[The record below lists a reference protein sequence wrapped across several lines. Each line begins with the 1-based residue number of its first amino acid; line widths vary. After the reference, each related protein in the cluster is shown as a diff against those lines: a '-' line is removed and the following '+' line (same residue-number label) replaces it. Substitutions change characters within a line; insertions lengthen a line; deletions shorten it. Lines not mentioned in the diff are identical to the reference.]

1 MKCPRCGK
9 GVEKD
14 WEYCPKCGFR
24 FRESEFFRFDD
35 IFERVQKQMDQMS
48 KMFERDFEV
57 FDLSPIFREKPV
69 SRKTKGFRITMS
81 SGTGREPKVSVQ
93 TFGDDKDELKKEIF
107 EQLGVD
113 KVREKPV
120 KPEEKREE
128 RRFRIPQL
136 IKTSE
141 KPAEKVERKKE
152 LCIPATTEE
161 PKTCVRRLDSKVVVD
176 IEIPGVKSQE
186 NVDVRELENSVEVK
200 ALAGDKAYF
209 KILTK
214 PSQFRLT
221 DKRFEKGKLHL
232 EFS

>member
-1 MKCPRCGK
+1 MKCPKCGK
-9 GVEKD
+9 DVEKD

-24 FRESEFFRFDD
+24 FRDSEFFRFDD

-57 FDLSPIFREKPV
+57 FDLSPVFREKPV
-69 SRKTKGFRITMS
+69 NRKAKGFRITMG
-81 SGTGREPKVSVQ
+81 SGTGREPKISVQ
-93 TFGDDKDELKKEIF
+93 TFGDEKDELKKEIL
-107 EQLGVD
+107 EQLGMD
-113 KVREKPV
+113 KGMEKPI
-120 KPEEKREE
+120 KPEKSE
-128 RRFRIPQL
+128 RKRFRIPKL
-136 IKTSE
+136 IKPKE
-141 KPAEKVERKKE
+141 EAAEIKERKE
-152 LCIPATTEE
+152 LPMPKFTEE
-161 PKTCVRRLDSKVVVD
+161 PKTNIRRLDSKVVVD

-221 DKRFEKGKLHL
+221 SKSFERGKLHL
-232 EFS
+232 EFT